1 MAVNGQEIAERKA
14 EYLRLATAQ
23 PNVTVSGGF
32 QSNNQRSLPG
42 STNAGTPRDFGSP
55 RGSSPSTASLSS
67 DEGMNMRFAELTHMH
82 LKNSLHQIN
91 GQHHGLD
98 LDVADRYVS
107 RPISSIA
114 NDGAPL
120 SARGGCYSARGTGI
134 GTTKFQSLLTVKDA
148 LLEEKESAIV
158 KLRLEVSSLQH
169 QLKETNVTLR
179 QLLLNKNSECSTS
192 SHSQPGS
199 ALQSLNINGMES
211 RSKLVHCIADR
222 EKNIDQLRSVLGKT
236 ECQLAD
242 FEKEAARE
250 KRTLEGK
257 VNELELCL
265 RQKDKSIAECKK
277 KNKSLLEKVEKY
289 KRRVESL
296 ERYLGDLPTLEESRS
311 LKQTMDNILLDRQNL
326 AADLERITQKYADI
340 SLVLEEKDTF
350 LSAESENNA
359 QLKAEI
365 DKLSKKVGDLERL
378 QEDLE
383 PTERI
388 ELQEKTQELLRL
400 QRENEDAA
408 KLLTVADKRIDTLS
422 KQHSRDI
429 TKLEERIE
437 QEENASETLKNELNN
452 KQQAS
457 SKLQAALT
465 KLASQNQ
472 QLMKEKMTL
481 LEQLRRLEQER
492 SMSKDTS
499 RVISKLYNETQ
510 VAVRDLEAVAH
521 VFLQTAKGDDPNLSA
536 LLGVRQSSIGI
547 NDVDDDDLTEQ
558 SVEVV
563 NHRLADLRKL
573 RCDIDELRST
583 LSNKYAESI
592 GQNCATQ

>member
-23 PNVTVSGGF
+23 PNATVSGGF
-32 QSNNQRSLPG
+32 PPNNLRSLPAAA
-42 STNAGTPRDFGSP
+42 NACPPREYGSP

-91 GQHHGLD
+91 GQQHGLD

-114 NDGAPL
+114 NDGAL
-120 SARGGCYSARGTGI
+120 SARGGFYSARGTGI
-134 GTTKFQSLLTVKDA
+134 GSTKFQSLLSVKDA

-179 QLLLNKNSECSTS
+179 QLMLNKNSGSMS
-192 SHSQPGS
+192 SRHHPQGNG
-199 ALQSLNINGMES
+199 LQSLNIDGMES
-211 RSKLVHCIADR
+211 RSRLVNCIADR

-242 FEKEAARE
+242 FEKAAARE
-250 KRTLEGK
+250 KRSLEGK
-257 VNELELCL
+257 VSELELCL
-265 RQKDKSIAECKK
+265 RQKDKIIAECKK
-277 KNKSLLEKVEKY
+277 KNKTLLEKVEKY

-311 LKQTMDNILLDRQNL
+311 LKKTVDNLLLDRENL
-326 AADLERITQKYADI
+326 AADLERITQKYAEL
-340 SLVLEEKDTF
+340 SPVLEEKDDF
-350 LSAESENNA
+350 LRAEAENNA
-359 QLKAEI
+359 LLKGEI
-365 DKLSKKVGDLERL
+365 DKLSKKFSDLERL

-383 PTERI
+383 PTERA
-388 ELQEKTQELLRL
+388 ELQEKTQQLLKL

-408 KLLTVADKRIDTLS
+408 KLLTVADKRIDALS

-429 TKLEERIE
+429 NKLEERIE
-437 QEENASETLKNELNN
+437 HEEIASETLKREFEN

-457 SKLQAALT
+457 SKLQTALT

-472 QLMKEKMTL
+472 QLMEEKMAL
-481 LEQLRRLEQER
+481 LEQLRGLEQER
-492 SMSKDTS
+492 SISKDSS
-499 RVISKLYNETQ
+499 RAISKLYSETQ

-547 NDVDDDDLTEQ
+547 NDIDDDDLTEL
-558 SVEVV
+558 SVEAV
-563 NHRLADLRKL
+563 NRRLTDLRKL

>member
-23 PNVTVSGGF
+23 PNVTVPSGF
-32 QSNNQRSLPG
+32 PSNNLRSLPAAA
-42 STNAGTPRDFGSP
+42 NAGPPREFGSP

-91 GQHHGLD
+91 GHHHGLD
-98 LDVADRYVS
+98 LDVGDRYAT
-107 RPISSIA
+107 RPISSIT
-114 NDGAPL
+114 NDGAL
-120 SARGGCYSARGTGI
+120 SARGVCYSARGTGT
-134 GTTKFQSLLTVKDA
+134 GSTKFQSLLSVKDA

-179 QLLLNKNSECSTS
+179 QLLLNKSSGSSSS
-192 SHSQPGS
+192 SHSPPGS
-199 ALQSLNINGMES
+199 GLQSLNMDGIES
-211 RSKLVHCIADR
+211 RSRLVNCIADR

-257 VNELELCL
+257 VSELELCL
-265 RQKDKSIAECKK
+265 RQKDKTISECKK
-277 KNKSLLEKVEKY
+277 KNKTLLEKVEKY

-311 LKQTMDNILLDRQNL
+311 LKKTMDNLLLDRENL
-326 AADLERITQKYADI
+326 AADLERITQKYAEL
-340 SLVLEEKDTF
+340 SPVLEEKDSF
-350 LSAESENNA
+350 LRAESENNA
-359 QLKAEI
+359 HLKTEI
-365 DKLSKKVGDLERL
+365 DKLSKKVSDLERL

-383 PTERI
+383 PTERV
-388 ELQEKTQELLRL
+388 ELQEKTQELLRM

-408 KLLTVADKRIDTLS
+408 KLLSVADKRIDALS

-437 QEENASETLKNELNN
+437 QEENVSETLKRELNN
-452 KQQAS
+452 KHQTS
-457 SKLQAALT
+457 SKLQTALT

-472 QLMKEKMTL
+472 QLMEEKMTL
-481 LEQLRRLEQER
+481 LEQLRSLERER
-492 SMSKDTS
+492 SISKDSS
-499 RVISKLYNETQ
+499 RVITKLYNETQ

-547 NDVDDDDLTEQ
+547 NDVDDADLTEH

-563 NHRLADLRKL
+563 NRRLADLRKL
-573 RCDIDELRST
+573 RCEIDELRST
-583 LSNKYAESI
+583 LSNKYAENI